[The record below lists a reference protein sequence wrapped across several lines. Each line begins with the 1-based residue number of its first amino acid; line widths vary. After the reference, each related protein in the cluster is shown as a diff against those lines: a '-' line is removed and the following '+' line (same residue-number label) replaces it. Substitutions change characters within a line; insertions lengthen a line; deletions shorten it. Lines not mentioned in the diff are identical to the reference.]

1 MEDAT
6 RAKVLST
13 ELSGFNALPKK
24 KVKQG
29 NVKNGYNSRA
39 PPRKDSKMILPDASF
54 KQGAKRSSSKSS

>member
-29 NVKNGYNSRA
+29 NVKNGYNSALLREKT
-39 PPRKDSKMILPDASF
+39 PR
-54 KQGAKRSSSKSS
+54 